1 MDPYAVLGIDR
12 TATPQQIREAFRRQ
26 LRHRHPDTGGEAAD
40 AAEVRAVIDAYQLLM
55 GQAADSRTDVARG
68 GRPRAGTPPAPSPP
82 CPTCGGVGRLRQ
94 MIACDKCAGTG
105 EITYLGSGSA
115 RRLLCRAC
123 GGHGRRSTVIVCRQC
138 GGSGRIGPPQA

>member
-26 LRHRHPDTGGEAAD
+26 LRHRHPDTGGDTAD
-40 AAEVRAVIDAYQLLM
+40 AAGVREVIDAYQLLM
-55 GQAADSRTDVARG
+55 GQAAGAPSDV
-68 GRPRAGTPPAPSPP
+68 GRSDWPPADKPPTPPPA
-82 CPTCGGVGRLRQ
+82 CPACGGVGRIRQ
-94 MIACDKCAGTG
+94 MVACDKCAGTG

-115 RRLLCRAC
+115 RRLRCRAC
-123 GGHGRRSTVIVCRQC
+123 GGHGRRSAVIVCRRC